1 MPCSNKGFAL
11 RTTEK
16 RGGMARCSRSLGFA
30 GGVASRINATNK
42 NWLIF
47 NQKSLSRIVSF
58 PLWFLLWLGFCAWAT
73 TCIRKD
79 CVYCEC
85 KDGFFTFLWSGLT
98 AEQGIGDKDLRGLKT
113 DATWW
118 WQQQE
123 ASAAHKRSET
133 KHLISVNEI
142 IYVVV
147 ICYEFT

>member
-1 MPCSNKGFAL
+1 
-11 RTTEK
+11 
-16 RGGMARCSRSLGFA
+16 
-30 GGVASRINATNK
+30 
-42 NWLIF
+42 
-47 NQKSLSRIVSF
+47 
-58 PLWFLLWLGFCAWAT
+58 
-73 TCIRKD
+73 
-79 CVYCEC
+79 
-85 KDGFFTFLWSGLT
+85 LT